1 VLQEE
6 TKQITETI
14 KTIKVF
20 LIIIQILSLR

>member
-14 KTIKVF
+14 KTIKLF